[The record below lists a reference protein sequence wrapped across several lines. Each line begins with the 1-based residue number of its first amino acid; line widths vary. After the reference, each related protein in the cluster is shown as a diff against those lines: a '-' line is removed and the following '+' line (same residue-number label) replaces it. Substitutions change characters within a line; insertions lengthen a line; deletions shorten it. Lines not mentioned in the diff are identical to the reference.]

1 MRLWPQH
8 LLRWYR
14 SAKREMPWRGH
25 PDPYAVWLS
34 EIMLQQTR
42 VETVR
47 PYFSRFLK
55 DFPTISTL
63 ASAPEQALLKRWEG
77 LGYYS
82 RARNLHVAA
91 KKIVAS
97 HHGQLPRS
105 AAELATLPGIGP
117 YTAAAIASICFGE
130 HVPVVDGN
138 VARVFARLLGWRDDF
153 RQPAA
158 RRKLSD
164 WLQPHIATTKIPGDF
179 NQAMM
184 ELGALVCL
192 PRTPRCTDC
201 PLQNFCHA
209 FRTHTQ
215 AQLPARPRSDKKNPV
230 RHTVA
235 VVIRHDKKILLVQ
248 PATRSLL
255 AGLWQLPGGDVAKNP
270 TPAVAAK
277 TVRQQT
283 GLHLTAVKRTGEIT
297 HDFSHFRQVLTI
309 FTGRATGRLTNATPA
324 QWADKKNLPRLP
336 LATTTK
342 KILGGLSS
350 S

>member
-1 MRLWPQH
+1 
-8 LLRWYR
+8 
-14 SAKREMPWRGH
+14 MPWRGH
-25 PDPYAVWLS
+25 PDPFAVWLS

-55 DFPTISTL
+55 DFPTISAL
-63 ASAPEQALLKRWEG
+63 ASAPEQAVLKRWEG

-82 RARNLHVAA
+82 RARNLHAAA

-97 HHGQLPRS
+97 HHGQMPRS
-105 AAELATLPGIGP
+105 SAELATLPGIGP

-153 RQPAA
+153 RLPAA

-164 WLQPHIATTKIPGDF
+164 WLQPHIATAKIPGDF

-192 PRTPRCTDC
+192 PRTPRCAVC
-201 PLQNFCHA
+201 PLRTFCRA

-215 AQLPARPRSDKKNPV
+215 TLLPARPRSDKKLPV

-235 VVIRHDKKILLVQ
+235 VVIRRRGKILLVQ
-248 PATRSLL
+248 PASRGLL
-255 AGLWQLPGGDVAKNP
+255 ASLWQLPGGDVAKNS
-270 TPAVAAK
+270 TPAAATK
-277 TVRQQT
+277 TVHQQT
-283 GLHLTAVKRTGEIT
+283 GLRLADVRRIGEIT
-297 HDFSHFRQVLTI
+297 HDFSHFRQNLAI
-309 FTGRATGRLTNATPA
+309 FAGRATGRITSAIPS
-324 QWADKKNLPRLP
+324 QWADKKILARLP
-336 LATTTK
+336 LATAHRRALDLPGETRRN
-342 KILGGLSS
+342 
-350 S
+350 